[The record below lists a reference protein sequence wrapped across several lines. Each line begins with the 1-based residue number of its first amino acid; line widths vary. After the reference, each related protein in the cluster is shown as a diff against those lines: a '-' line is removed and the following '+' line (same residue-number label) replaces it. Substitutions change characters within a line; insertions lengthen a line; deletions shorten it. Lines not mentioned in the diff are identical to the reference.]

1 MGLAELKP
9 LHHSE
14 AGFGITSSYSKQSPL
29 AEPLM
34 SHLLNGFQERR
45 LKRKV
50 TGILRTVRYSEE
62 TLICKLV
69 EMPVICWELKT
80 LCIQERSLAAV
91 HCCFINQYYI

>member
-34 SHLLNGFQERR
+34 SHLLNGYIFF
-45 LKRKV
+45 LILPPLNLSISKDLWHP
-50 TGILRTVRYSEE
+50 GI
-62 TLICKLV
+62 
-69 EMPVICWELKT
+69 
-80 LCIQERSLAAV
+80 
-91 HCCFINQYYI
+91 